1 MVNKHI
7 FDNNSHQGNANQNHN
22 RYHFKPPRMARN
34 NKLLK
39 AVGIIDHVKGYL
51 VRFLEKKEIKG
62 ELEMR
67 EYRIFA

>member
-1 MVNKHI
+1 M
-7 FDNNSHQGNANQNHN
+7 
-22 RYHFKPPRMARN
+22 PRN